1 MLYDSSVCLYHQR
14 TGPVYFLSFSRRIPC
29 FVGRC
34 KHSRCF
40 RGVWVT
46 GSTGEVTLAVSSPEL
61 EKVRGRVGVSVQA
74 ARR

>member
-14 TGPVYFLSFSRRIPC
+14 TGPVYFLSFSPRIPC

-46 GSTGEVTLAVSSPEL
+46 GSTGEVAVSSPEL
-61 EKVRGRVGVSVQA
+61 EKVRDRVGVSVQA